1 MKTKRCLKYVAGI
14 TCAVLL
20 GPMAVNLSFA
30 QDKLCADPQPPEAAC
45 VAVRPL
51 GEINGCACFVC
62 YAATGNREQ
71 TICTQ
76 DRQVKDN
83 LSRKPKR

>member
-1 MKTKRCLKYVAGI
+1 MRTKWLFRYVTGMA
-14 TCAVLL
+14 CAVLFEL
-20 GPMAVNLSFA
+20 LAVSPSFA
-30 QDKLCADPQPPEAAC
+30 QDKLCADPQPAPAAC

-62 YAATGNREQ
+62 YAATENREQ
-71 TICTQ
+71 TVCTQ

-83 LSRKPKR
+83 LSKKPKR